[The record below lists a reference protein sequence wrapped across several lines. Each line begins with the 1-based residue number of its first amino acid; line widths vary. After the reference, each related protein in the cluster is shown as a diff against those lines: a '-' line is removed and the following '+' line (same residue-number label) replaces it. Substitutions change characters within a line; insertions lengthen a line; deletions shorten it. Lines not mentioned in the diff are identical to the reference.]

1 MADDKPT
8 TTPAVKPAEVPE
20 APEPKRPYRTKE
32 FRDLVSWTQYE
43 CAHPECDFDGNY
55 SRFDTPDEAVMQ
67 EHQRQAHAGATPDAR
82 LQALGLV
89 KP

>member
-43 CAHPECDFDGNY
+43 CAHPECDLGAY
-55 SRFDTPDEAVMQ
+55 SRFDTTDEAVMQ
-67 EHQRQAHAGATPDAR
+67 AHYDQAHTDPTVNAR
-82 LQALGLV
+82 IEALGLV